1 MDTSDAVVFFDL
13 GDTLGTP
20 VLSPPPVHLI
30 GFQPFDGAVQVLDLL
45 RGRGTRL
52 GIVSGT
58 GQDDGTAV
66 DAVLHA
72 VGLRDRFENALRIYS
87 RDVGLRKD
95 SPEIFRLAAGRAAV
109 APERCLYCG
118 EDASERGFA
127 RQAGWRTAP
136 HPLLVGDVL
145 AGAGLRYLRIT
156 VPAGGGDWR
165 AVLSRVGVVAL
176 HVAEAVVYAIGTE
189 RAAAGLTDLGF
200 AVQPLGEVDAPQD
213 TDLYLF
219 RDDAT
224 AAGRFGIADDEQG
237 LIVALPAGQSPD
249 DHHAADARH
258 GHHVRLLP
266 DPSLLAP
273 ADRPRGRTG
282 RPRGPAA
289 LTEAPAPAA
298 EAFAALTGE
307 AIADRVR
314 RYCEEPIGSRH
325 VAHPGNRRAVDE
337 VATELAG
344 LAAGRLTVRL
354 LPFTHGGRTLF
365 NVEATLPGRSDAA
378 VLVTAHLDATAMSSL
393 PYRPDLDAAPG
404 ADDDGSGLAAVL
416 AVAERLAVLLP
427 EPPVHTLRFVLFNA
441 EEQGLIGSA
450 VYARQQRAAGADI
463 LAVLQLDMIGFNRSD
478 PRSWELHAGHRA
490 DPDVEATS
498 LRLAA
503 ELHDLTALV
512 SPKLSPP
519 QIYHSGLS
527 GGDPADGR
535 SDHSS
540 FQSRGYPACL
550 ASEDFFA
557 GPTGTVPEPNPDY
570 HRRTDTFVDPEFAAD
585 IARVVAA
592 AAFVHA
598 TAAR

>member
-1 MDTSDAVVFFDL
+1 MDTADSVVFFDL

-20 VLSPPPVHLI
+20 VLSPPPVHLV
-30 GFQPFDGAVQVLDLL
+30 GFQPFGFAVEVLDEL
-45 RGRGTRL
+45 RGRRL
-52 GIVSGT
+52 GIISNT

-72 VGLRDRFENALRIYS
+72 VGLRDRFETALRIYS

-95 SPEIFRLAAGRAAV
+95 SPEIFQLAAGRAAV
-109 APERCLYCG
+109 AAERCVFCG

-136 HPLLVGDVL
+136 HPLLVEDVL
-145 AGAGLRYLRIT
+145 AGAVLRYLRIT
-156 VPAGGGDWR
+156 VASDWPAVLRRLRVVPLHVTAETVYAMAAER
-165 AVLSRVGVVAL
+165 AV
-176 HVAEAVVYAIGTE
+176 TE
-189 RAAAGLTDLGF
+189 LTGLGF
-200 AVQPLGEVDAPQD
+200 AVQPLGEVDAPQH

-224 AAGRFGIADDEQG
+224 AAGRFGVADDEAG

-249 DHHAADARH
+249 DYHAAASRH

-273 ADRPRGRTG
+273 AAHRP
-282 RPRGPAA
+282 PAAAA
-289 LTEAPAPAA
+289 LTETTAPDPK
-298 EAFAALTGE
+298 AFADLTGE
-307 AIADRVR
+307 TIADRVR
-314 RYCEEPIGSRH
+314 RYCTEPIGSRH

-337 VATELAG
+337 IATEFAG
-344 LAAGRLTVRL
+344 LAGGRLTVRL

-365 NVEATLPGRSDAA
+365 NVEATLPGESEAA
-378 VLVTAHLDATAMSSL
+378 VLVTAHLDATAMSSQ
-393 PYRPDLDAAPG
+393 PYRPERDPAPG

-416 AVAERLAVLLP
+416 AIAERLAALLP

-441 EEQGLIGSA
+441 EEQGLVGSGA
-450 VYARQQRAAGADI
+450 YARQQRAAGADI
-463 LAVLQLDMIGFNRSD
+463 RAVLQLDMIGFNRSG
-478 PRSWELHAGHRA
+478 PRSWELHAGHRT
-490 DPDVEATS
+490 DPGVESAS
-498 LRLAA
+498 RQLAG
-503 ELHDLTALV
+503 ELHHLTALMA
-512 SPKLSPP
+512 PELEPP
-519 QIYHSGLS
+519 QIYHSDLP

-540 FQSRGYPACL
+540 FQLRGYPACL

-557 GPTGTVPEPNPDY
+557 GPAGTDPEPNPDY
-570 HRRTDTFVDPEFAAD
+570 HRSTDTFVDPEYAAD

-592 AAFVHA
+592 AAFLRA
-598 TAAR
+598 TTAP